1 MDQFL
6 GALAEPWARRW
17 SGQVAGAALTF
28 WVAGLVL
35 YVARTPAS
43 ALACSAAGR
52 PASVWCRVDHLGTL
66 GVVTVCAG
74 AAAAVIGS
82 AFVVAALAPR
92 LVSILAGDSWPVRGP
107 GAPAARSVLRW
118 LLHRQVDRLGNMAAT
133 GAPVQDRV
141 PQVAEGTDRR
151 RRAHRA
157 IAAYAAD
164 MRTDQAATAALRRYP
179 AAPGAVG
186 VTRVGCALAA
196 MNERVWRRHGLD
208 LWVCWEPLVGV
219 LPDNARQSL
228 ARESTRVTLQAQ
240 NMVWAFAA
248 IAWTSLLDTW
258 WAALIWLV
266 AALLLVSV
274 LYGGLCSAVDTY
286 CDLIEATV
294 VLHRQRLYQ
303 TVGLALPAS
312 TGAEPAAGAALS
324 GYLGGTQPADLP
336 LSWAAEDDSGSAAG
350 NGSGTAAARVA
361 ER

>member
-17 SGQVAGAALTF
+17 SGQVAGAALAF

-43 ALACSAAGR
+43 ALTCPAAGH
-52 PASVWCRVDHLGTL
+52 PASAWCHVDHLGTL
-66 GVVTVCAG
+66 GVVTACAA

-92 LVSILAGDSWPVRGP
+92 LVAILAGDNWPVRGP
-107 GAPAARSVLRW
+107 AAPAAGLLLRW
-118 LLHRQVDRLGNMAAT
+118 LLRRQVDRLGKIAAA
-133 GAPVQDRV
+133 GAPVQDQV

-157 IAAYAAD
+157 IASYAAE

-179 AAPGAVG
+179 AAPGAVRA
-186 VTRVGCALAA
+186 TRVGCALAA
-196 MNERVWRRHGLD
+196 MNERVGRRHGLD

-219 LPDNARQSL
+219 LTDTARQSL

-248 IAWTSLLDTW
+248 IAWTSLLGTW
-258 WAALIWLV
+258 WAALIWLL
-266 AALLLVSV
+266 ASLLLVRT
-274 LYGGLCSAVDTY
+274 LYGGVCSAMDTY

-294 VLHRQRLYQ
+294 VLHRHRLYQ
-303 TVGLALPAS
+303 AVGAALPAS

-324 GYLGGTQPADLP
+324 GYLAGSQAADLP
-336 LSWAAEDDSGSAAG
+336 LSWAAAHDDSASAAG
-350 NGSGTAAARVA
+350 NGSAAAHIA